1 MKEEIVVPC
10 EIWIFLLL
18 LEIKLY
24 ILLNYICKEYSHI
37 YNAILVGKLFYIEEK
52 RKRERETKRERERN
66 NERESKERWR
76 VRERERERVRERVG
90 EKERERENVKRLRII
105 R

>member
-52 RKRERETKRERERN
+52 RKRERETKRERK
-66 NERESKERWR
+66 KERR
-76 VRERERERVRERVG
+76 KENDMTGDIKHG
-90 EKERERENVKRLRII
+90 EGEH
-105 R
+105 

>member
-52 RKRERETKRERERN
+52 RKRERETKRERK
-66 NERESKERWR
+66 KERR
-76 VRERERERVRERVG
+76 KENDMTGDMKHG
-90 EKERERENVKRLRII
+90 EGEH
-105 R
+105 